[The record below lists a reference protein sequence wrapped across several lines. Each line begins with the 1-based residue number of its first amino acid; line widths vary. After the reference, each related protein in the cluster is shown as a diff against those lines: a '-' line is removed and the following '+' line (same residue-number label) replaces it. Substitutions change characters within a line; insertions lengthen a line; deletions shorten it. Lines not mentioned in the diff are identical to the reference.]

1 MALLSI
7 LVASSLGDNN
17 SIKELLDNGAD
28 INIKNFFGENSLMI
42 SVMFNRIN
50 TMHFL
55 LKNGANI
62 NSRDNL
68 GKTVLMI
75 SSQLNYIKITQEL
88 VKICDVND
96 INDEGRTA
104 LMFAIS
110 NNNIDIV
117 KILLDS
123 GANPDIK
130 DNAKWTP
137 FIYASYIG
145 NIDICNIL
153 ITKGVD
159 IYAKTVFGV
168 NAFMWA
174 TLNNHKN
181 IVERLLYSHH
191 FNFEEKDIYGRTAV
205 SYAIEG
211 KNFDILK
218 LLLKN
223 NANIDKFCSRIMS
236 RHVVKILKSEL
247 AWRRRKYYI
256 MFIQSINNR
265 KDTHKIFHN
274 NDYIRKICSY
284 I

>member
-1 MALLSI
+1 MSRLSI
-7 LVASSLGDNN
+7 LVASSLGDIK

-28 INIKNFFGENSLMI
+28 INVSNFYGENSLMLAI
-42 SVMFNRIN
+42 LFSHAN

-55 LKNGANI
+55 LQNGANI
-62 NSRDNL
+62 NNRDNS

-75 SSQLNYIKITQEL
+75 SSQRNHLKITEEL
-88 VKICDVND
+88 VKICDVNA
-96 INDEGRTA
+96 INNEGRTA
-104 LMFAIS
+104 LMFAIG

-117 KILLDS
+117 NILVNS
-123 GANPDIK
+123 GADPDIK

-153 ITKGVD
+153 IAKGVD
-159 IYAKTVFGV
+159 IFAKTIFGV

-181 IVERLLYSHH
+181 IVELLLYSHH
-191 FNFEEKDIYGRTAV
+191 FDIEDKDIYGRTPV

-223 NANIDKFCSRIMS
+223 NASIDKFCSRIMS
-236 RHVVKILKSEL
+236 SYVVRILRSEI
-247 AWRRRKYYI
+247 AWRRRKHYI
-256 MFIQSINNR
+256 IFIQSIKGI
-265 KDTHKIFHN
+265 KDTHNIFHN
-274 NDYIRKICSY
+274 SDYIRKICSY